1 MTWSLRH
8 KLAFGIGGVVAA
20 CVLLLGAALVRAS
33 SQQAFETMRQ
43 RGVALAR
50 LIAAGGGES
59 LDAGAGDFA
68 AAGATDLETVLDRIT
83 GDDDLIYVEVV
94 DAGGRPV
101 AEGGLAAR
109 RPAYDFP
116 ERGIGIPR
124 APAGPEDVARGVLG
138 EPLYIFTF
146 PIHGRSSDEA
156 PQAAAAPGSRAG
168 LGIDSA
174 VAAPR
179 ARPARS
185 QRLLGEV
192 RLAFAGGRLAEARGD
207 LIRQAGV
214 LGVLAV
220 LASVL
225 LTSLLARRLVEVPAR
240 RIAAAAERLAHGNLE
255 DPAAA
260 RRSSGIIMVG
270 TPRTRWDADPAAR
283 DEDAPAPGAMP
294 DPIGSIGRAVE
305 GSRRTM
311 RAVLCR
317 ASDEAA
323 HLEETLLALRADALV
338 MLEATQGQEASLRR
352 IAADAESV
360 AAASRNVAASA
371 GGLSKSS
378 DENATSILV
387 MVASNEEVA
396 GHADGLT
403 MSVNDT
409 AATTEEMVAAIREI
423 DRNVELLNRFVAETS
438 EAMQRM
444 GRVIQKVERNAA
456 DSKTISE
463 VVAQNADKGMRAV
476 ELTIETMERIR
487 GSVVESGKVIESVGS
502 KGREIG
508 LILNVIQEVTEQ
520 TNLLALNAAIIA
532 AQAGEHGRGFA
543 VLAEEIRQL
552 AERTAASAKEIENL
566 IASFR
571 SETERAVA
579 TMHEG
584 SRRVEEGVGR
594 SKEAGVALQEIL
606 ASARRSSAMV
616 GEIVAATREQAEG
629 SQAVAAS
636 VDKVRDMVVQIKR
649 ATAEQTL
656 GSEQI
661 KSAVE
666 NMREMAGHV
675 KRATLDQSKGSRLIT
690 QAIGNITGTAQS
702 IQKAAGEQ
710 VGASERVR
718 RVIEEL
724 ASVNAASLVA
734 ARRAQE
740 TLAGLRSRVTA
751 RRQELGRFHAA
762 GPSGPPDPPDLDA
775 GPDPGTPF
783 GR

>member
-8 KLAFGIGGVVAA
+8 KLTFGVGGIVAA
-20 CVLLLGAALVRAS
+20 CAALLGAALVRAS
-33 SQQAFETMRQ
+33 SQQVFETMRQ

-50 LIAAGGGES
+50 LIAAGGG
-59 LDAGAGDFA
+59 DAL
-68 AAGATDLETVLDRIT
+68 AAGAADRGTTGAVEFPMTAAVDLDAILDRIT
-83 GDDDLIYVEVV
+83 GDEDLVYVEVV

-101 AEGGLAAR
+101 AEGGLTAR

-124 APAGPEDVARGVLG
+124 SPAGPEDVARGVLG
-138 EPLYIFTF
+138 EPLYLFTF
-146 PIHGRSSDEA
+146 PIHRRTSDEV
-156 PQAAAAPGSRAG
+156 PQTATQTEPTTGRGPGR
-168 LGIDSA
+168 A
-174 VAAPR
+174 VAGPR
-179 ARPARS
+179 ARPVRS

-214 LGVLAV
+214 LGALAV

-225 LTSLLARRLVEVPAR
+225 LTSLMARRHIETPAR
-240 RIAAAAERLAHGNLE
+240 RVAAAAERLARGDLE
-255 DPAAA
+255 DPAAT
-260 RRSSGIIMVG
+260 RRSGIIMVG
-270 TPRTRWDADPAAR
+270 ARPPARNDDDAALGPVP
-283 DEDAPAPGAMP
+283 DA
-294 DPIGSIGRAVE
+294 IGSIGRSVE
-305 GSRRTM
+305 SARRTM
-311 RAVLCR
+311 RDVFAR
-317 ASDEAA
+317 AGEDAA
-323 HLEETLLALRADALV
+323 HLEGRLRTLRADALV
-338 MLEATQGQEASLRR
+338 MLEATQGQEASLQR
-352 IAADAESV
+352 IAADAEAV
-360 AAASRNVAASA
+360 AAASRNVAGSA
-371 GGLSKSS
+371 AGLSKSS
-378 DENATSILV
+378 DENATSILL

-463 VVAQNADKGMRAV
+463 VVAHNAEVGMRAV

-487 GSVVESGKVIESVGS
+487 GSVVESRKVIESVGS
-502 KGREIG
+502 KGQEIG

-571 SETERAVA
+571 SESERAVA

-594 SKEAGVALQEIL
+594 SKEAGLALQEIL

-675 KRATLDQSKGSRLIT
+675 KRATLDQSRGSRLIT
-690 QAIGNITGTAQS
+690 QAIGTITGNAQS
-702 IQKAAGEQ
+702 IQKAAAEQ
-710 VGASERVR
+710 VGMSERVQ
-718 RVIEEL
+718 RVLHEL
-724 ASVNAASLVA
+724 ASVTAASLVA

-740 TLAGLRSRVTA
+740 TLGGLLSRIAV
-751 RRQELGRFHAA
+751 RRQELGSF
-762 GPSGPPDPPDLDA
+762 G
-775 GPDPGTPF
+775 GPDPAGTHCSRGDTSERDPGAPF
-783 GR
+783 VR

>member
-1 MTWSLRH
+1 MSWSLRH
-8 KLAFGIGGVVAA
+8 KLAFGIGGSVAV
-20 CVLLLGAALVRAS
+20 CVTLLGAALVRS
-33 SQQAFETMRQ
+33 TSQQAFETMRQ

-50 LIAAGGGES
+50 LIAAGGGDS
-59 LDAGAGDFA
+59 LAAGQGA
-68 AAGATDLETVLDRIT
+68 AAAEAIAATGGAAGLEAILDQIT
-83 GDDDLIYVEVV
+83 GDEDLVYVEVV
-94 DAGGRPV
+94 DPGGRPV

-124 APAGPEDVARGVLG
+124 SPAGPEDVARGVLG

-146 PIHGRSSDEA
+146 PIHLTLRDEA
-156 PQAAAAPGSRAG
+156 PQAAAEPGRNTG
-168 LGIDSA
+168 LGPDSA
-174 VAAPR
+174 VAGPR
-179 ARPARS
+179 ARPARA

-214 LGVLAV
+214 LGALAV

-225 LTSLLARRLVEVPAR
+225 LASLLTRRYVESPAR
-240 RIAAAAERLAHGNLE
+240 RVAAAAGRLAGGDFE

-260 RRSSGIIMVG
+260 RRSGVIMVG
-270 TPRTRWDADPAAR
+270 PSRTRWDADDAAK
-283 DEDAPAPGAMP
+283 DDGASAPGEAT
-294 DPIGSIGRAVE
+294 DAIGAIAGAIERT
-305 GSRRTM
+305 RRTM
-311 RAVLCR
+311 RAVLAR
-317 ASDEAA
+317 ASEDAA
-323 HLEETLLALRADALV
+323 LVEESLLSLRADALV
-338 MLEATQGQEASLRR
+338 MLEATQGQESSLQR
-352 IAADAESV
+352 IAADAEAV
-360 AAASRNVAASA
+360 AAASRNVAGSA
-371 GGLSKSS
+371 AELSRSS

-594 SKEAGVALQEIL
+594 SKEAGLALQEIL

-629 SQAVAAS
+629 SQAVAVS

-690 QAIGNITGTAQS
+690 QAIGTITGNAQS
-702 IQKAAGEQ
+702 IRKAAGEQ

-718 RVIEEL
+718 QVLREL
-724 ASVNAASLVA
+724 ASVTAASLVA

-740 TLAGLRSRVTA
+740 TLTELRSRVAA
-751 RRQELGRFHAA
+751 RREELRR
-762 GPSGPPDPPDLDA
+762 
-775 GPDPGTPF
+775 PGIPVQ
-783 GR
+783 